1 MSAVILHHPIFDRLR
16 ADMKRAGL
24 FDNMGLNQPE
34 NVVSLRDARVKRER
48 EASERRYAALH
59 GGDFDPRPAA

>member
-1 MSAVILHHPIFDRLR
+1 MSAVILRHPMLDRLQR
-16 ADMKRAGL
+16 DMARVFDTPAPVADFR
-24 FDNMGLNQPE
+24 E
-34 NVVSLRDARVKRER
+34 ARVKRER